1 MSDHRW
7 TVSSLVRYLKL
18 KLDNDQMLQDVTVIG
33 ELSNFNHHHS
43 GHMYFTLKDDKS
55 RINCVMFKS
64 YTSKVDFKPENGLEV
79 ILKANMSVFES
90 SGAVQL
96 YATEMIPYG
105 MGNLALK
112 FEQLKKKLS
121 LEGLFDEKLKQ
132 TIPNY
137 PKRIALVTG
146 ANTAAY
152 QDLRTTLA
160 RRWPVTEVEV
170 FNALVQGEKAHLDI
184 IEKLEM
190 ADNSDVDVIILA
202 RGGGSI
208 EDLWAFNEEE
218 LVRKISELKTPIISG
233 VGHETDFTITDFVA
247 DLRAPT
253 PTGAAELATP
263 NIIEVHQGFLNY
275 RKELFKAIR
284 LQRDYSKQ
292 NIDTYRNHA
301 VFQHPE
307 IMIANS
313 IQMHQMYQREL
324 ERWSRKIT
332 NQFVLYK
339 QNKER
344 LLNSGHIIYNREKT
358 LLNRIETE
366 LMHHLDSCK
375 INKKHHY
382 QQLRTNFISKSLNE
396 SHRHLYMLTTSQTAL
411 INTLDNRLRYQKS
424 RMQNQI
430 ELLDSYSPLKT
441 LQRGYSIT
449 TKDSMSVNSIE
460 GIEVN
465 DIIIT
470 KVVDGCIESKVISKE
485 KTNE

>member
-1 MSDHRW
+1 MSEHRW

-18 KLDNDQMLQDVTVIG
+18 KLDNDQMLQNVTVIG

-43 GHMYFTLKDDKS
+43 GHMYFTLKDEKS

-64 YTSKVDFKPENGLEV
+64 YTHKIDFKPENGLEV

-112 FEQLKKKLS
+112 FEQLKKTLS
-121 LEGLFDEKLKQ
+121 LEGLFDEKLKKP
-132 TIPNY
+132 IPKY
-137 PKRIALVTG
+137 PERIALVTG

-160 RRWPVTEVEV
+160 RRWPVAKVKV

-184 IEKLEM
+184 IEKLDKAE
-190 ADNSDVDVIILA
+190 NSDVDVIILA

-218 LVRKISELKTPIISG
+218 LVRKITTLKTPLISG

-284 LQRDYSKQ
+284 LQRDHAKQ
-292 NIDTYRNHA
+292 NIDEYRNHT
-301 VFQHPE
+301 VYKHPE
-307 IMIANS
+307 IMIASN
-313 IQMHQMYQREL
+313 IQKHQMYQREL
-324 ERWSRKIT
+324 ERWSTKT
-332 NQFVLYK
+332 AKQFVSYH

-344 LLNSGHIIYNREKT
+344 LLNSGHLILNHEKT
-358 LLNRIETE
+358 ELNRIKTAM
-366 LMHHLDSCK
+366 LHHFKDLNTK
-375 INKKHHY
+375 NQHHY
-382 QQLRTNFISKSLNE
+382 QQLRSDFISKSLNE
-396 SHRHLYMLTTSQTAL
+396 SKRHDYLLTNYQTAL
-411 INTLDNRLRYQKS
+411 KNATDKIISEQKS
-424 RMQNQI
+424 KMKNQM

-449 TKDSMSVNSIE
+449 TKDDVSINTIESVAS
-460 GIEVN
+460 N
-465 DIIIT
+465 DIIT
-470 KVVDGCIESKVISKE
+470 TNVVDGYIKSKVISKE
-485 KTNE
+485 KVNE